1 MLNHEQ
7 LMHFAEHGWVLEENI
22 LTQGQVEQFKRGLDR
37 LAEEMKPHHTD
48 TEDVT
53 NLFAMVN
60 FDRIFRDWI
69 MIPEVLEA
77 NRQLMGCEIKY
88 ECCHAMI
95 KTPHPDR
102 KTNRDE
108 LRALDNMS
116 WHRGL
121 RPKWGT
127 FPHDTDEELIHC
139 TFLNNITCLTDVSP
153 EDGGTMLLD
162 GSHKLEGDY
171 SSLKEKC
178 EVVELTASSGSI
190 AHFSESLIHAGV
202 PILSDNTRY
211 TMFYGFTPSW
221 YVTWPHCEVSKQI
234 LETIKN
240 DELRE
245 ILGGRCGYVK
255 QDPVI

>member
-1 MLNHEQ
+1 MLNYDQ
-7 LMHFAEHGWVLEENI
+7 LIHFAKHGWVLEENV
-22 LTQGQVEQFKRGLDR
+22 LNQERVEQFKRGLDR
-37 LAEEMKPHHTD
+37 LTAELKPDHRN
-48 TEDVT
+48 TEDIT
-53 NLFAMVN
+53 NVFALVN
-60 FDRIFRDWI
+60 YDQMFRDWI
-69 MIPEVLEA
+69 MIPEVLDA

-102 KTNRDE
+102 KTKRDVF
-108 LRALDNMS
+108 RDRDKMH

-127 FPHDTDEELIHC
+127 FPHDSDEKLVHC
-139 TFLNNITCLTDVSP
+139 TFLNNITYLTNVSP
-153 EDGGTMLLD
+153 ADGGTMVLD

-171 SSLKEKC
+171 SSLKDKC
-178 EVVELTASSGSI
+178 EIVELTASSGCI
-190 AHFSESLIHAGV
+190 LHFTETLIHTGV
-202 PILSDNTRY
+202 PIVSEDTRY

-221 YVTWPHCEVSKQI
+221 YVNWPNCEVSEHI
-234 LETIKN
+234 LETIEN